1 MNGTPARAGAQ
12 SRGTHMTTTTS
23 HPVQSTVAAPTRAG
37 VRLADLRLGRAWEE
51 WLLARVHQ
59 PSLATVCEHVIAHG
73 AWHELSRC
81 LAKAERTGLR
91 RRAVVALLPARATAR
106 TATQRA
112 AFKPAALRTS
122 TVHLDELRIPRA
134 WRGWLATRIRHDG
147 GLAATLR
154 AFVFEIAL
162 VELLTVDYD
171 AEAQLRKALHGA
183 GRTWRDIERASRA
196 WRRGERMPG
205 LALGAPL
212 AARMLQPELFTR
224 VPQLRV
230 SRRERTRG

>member
-1 MNGTPARAGAQ
+1 MNGTHAHAGAQ
-12 SRGTHMTTTTS
+12 SRDTHMTTAAS
-23 HPVQSTVAAPTRAG
+23 HPLQSTVAAPTRGG

-59 PSLATVCEHVIAHG
+59 PSLASLCEHVIAHG
-73 AWHELSRC
+73 AWHELSRR
-81 LAKAERTGLR
+81 LAMAECTGR
-91 RRAVVALLPARATAR
+91 HRRAIVTLLPANRTAR

-112 AFKPAALRTS
+112 AFKPAALRTAA
-122 TVHLDELRIPRA
+122 VHLDELRIPRA

-171 AEAQLRKALHGA
+171 AEAQLRKTLHGA
-183 GRTWRDIERASRA
+183 GRTWRDVERASRA
-196 WRRGERMPG
+196 WRRGEHLSG
-205 LALGAPL
+205 VTLAAPL

-224 VPQLRV
+224 VPQLRA
-230 SRRERTRG
+230 SRRERTRA